1 MSYTS
6 VVKHLVFRP
15 SPYFADDMK
24 AYKSLEAY
32 NQVIEGW
39 VRNVK
44 VDLNENG
51 LTVVKEKVGYGKV
64 QLLYTNDPLHF
75 H

>member
-1 MSYTS
+1 
-6 VVKHLVFRP
+6 
-15 SPYFADDMK
+15 MK
-24 AYKSLEAY
+24 VYKNLEAY

-51 LTVVKEKVGYGKV
+51 LTVVKGKVGYGKV
-64 QLLYTNDPLHF
+64 QLLYTNDPLQF